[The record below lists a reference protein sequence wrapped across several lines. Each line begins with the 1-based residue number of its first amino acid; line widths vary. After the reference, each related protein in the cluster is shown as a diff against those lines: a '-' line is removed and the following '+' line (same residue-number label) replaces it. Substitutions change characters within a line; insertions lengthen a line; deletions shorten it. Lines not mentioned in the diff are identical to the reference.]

1 MGENPQDNLQVIPP
15 TSQELLWLRWIKY
28 ILLAVLCNGALVA
41 LSVAY
46 LKKTPPTYTS
56 EALIHVAS
64 GGSGVSVNLP
74 SIGQAT
80 TSSGTSF
87 GSHSDP
93 KENFK
98 LMATSPTIL
107 QTAAND
113 LEVTK
118 SEFGK
123 PMIELINNTTLMEFS
138 AKANTPKEAQ
148 KKVWAVYNALYNRL
162 SKLREEELAQKNQY
176 VEDTLRE
183 YQITLTKAQ
192 KKLSDYKASSG
203 FTSGDQVKK
212 LIENL
217 AKIQIDYVETSVL
230 NRQVSDRRQQLSEN
244 LNLSPEE
251 AANALVLGTDQEFQ
265 KILDQFT
272 AANSALIN
280 VRAIRGVNYPD
291 VVKARKEREE
301 NLKALLTRGG
311 LLLKKPT
318 DKLALDFLILDNSN
332 GSGDKRANLFSQ
344 LIDLHSEQVGIA
356 GKLNQL
362 RKEILGLNN
371 QLSVLTQK
379 EAIFETLDRDLQ
391 IAQAVF
397 ASTLTKLDLSQSDI
411 FASFPMI
418 QMIEE
423 PGLAKTPATPKPGL
437 VMAGTAVGCIFISI
451 GLTIL
456 WWREPLIFVTRKVLT
471 KIVE

>member
-1 MGENPQDNLQVIPP
+1 MEDNPKLIPP
-15 TSQELLWLRWIKY
+15 TSQEMIWLRWLKY
-28 ILLAVLCNGALVA
+28 ILVAALCNGALVA

-80 TSSGTSF
+80 TSSGTAF

-98 LMATSPTIL
+98 LMATSATIL
-107 QTAAND
+107 QKAAD
-113 LEVTK
+113 EIEVTK
-118 SEFGK
+118 AEFGK

-138 AKANTPKEAQ
+138 AKAKTPEMAQ
-148 KKVWAVYNALYNRL
+148 TKVWAVYNALFTRL
-162 SKLREEELAQKNQY
+162 HTLREEELAQKNKY
-176 VEDTLRE
+176 VEDTLKD
-183 YQITLTKAQ
+183 YQITLSKAQ

-203 FTSGDQVKK
+203 FTSSDQVKK

-217 AKIQIDYVETSVL
+217 AKIQIDYVDTSVL
-230 NRQVSDRRQQLSEN
+230 NRQISDRRQQLSKN

-265 KILDQFT
+265 KILDQYT
-272 AANSALIN
+272 AANSAVIN
-280 VRAIRGVNYPD
+280 LRATRGVNYPD
-291 VVKARKEREE
+291 VVKVRKEREA
-301 NLKALLTRGG
+301 NLQALINRGG
-311 LLLKKPT
+311 ILLKKPI

-332 GSGDKRANLFSQ
+332 GSGDKRANLFAQ
-344 LIDLHSEQVGIA
+344 LIDLHSEQVGLN
-356 GKLNQL
+356 GKLNQIG
-362 RKEILGLNN
+362 KEILRLNE

-397 ASTLTKLDLSQSDI
+397 ASTLTKLDLSQGDN

-423 PGLAKTPATPKPGL
+423 PGLATTPATPKPAL

-456 WWREPLIFVTRKVLT
+456 WWREPLIFVTKKVLA